1 MQKLQNAENALL
13 NILVELLRPETVK
26 PSFAAISECSDC
38 SEISECSD
46 CPNAQCNDCLVQPLK
61 IVKVQ
66 KHQQALAV
74 AISEITT
81 DEEILERI
89 DLLDLGILALAMS
102 GDVRDIKRAIAILK
116 ELEVSTDTI
125 EEQIEKLEDLVS

>member
-38 SEISECSD
+38 SGISD
-46 CPNAQCNDCLVQPLK
+46 CPNTQCNDCLVQPLK